1 MKKLLVALVL
11 ALAVLGGTGVVS
23 VSTAPSAFAQP
34 GVMVLSKYSLPGGPP
49 GIYISADIRNGH
61 KGGASYRPTPLMS
74 SSVS

>member
-34 GVMVLSKYSLPGGPP
+34 GGNGPQ
-49 GIYISADIRNGH
+49 
-61 KGGASYRPTPLMS
+61 
-74 SSVS
+74 